1 MTSEGFYIKKLINPR
16 RPDLNFNNPNI
27 IYHKTGKALKNN
39 NEFNIPYQRI
49 NNPNSIPIS
58 QMNKIPYQNGQFMID
73 INNIKNVNQNLPNYN
88 LNTFNPNEELK
99 LNTETI
105 PYTTKALPKN
115 YIYNNYMN
123 QKNIKQII
131 YNTPIINPNLNNPQ
145 QIFIRPNIVPV
156 IQIQQIHQPYVPI
169 RRNLMINGFSTPNK
183 NIIRRDLNT
192 QRFNTIQ
199 TENRYALDSI
209 KYIKPLTER
218 KNNNNS
224 NNNNHYLL
232 LENSEFSPKITN
244 NNNNNISTP
253 IKTRAT
259 TNLYEQYQ
267 PSDDFNTIEALTKN
281 ITINPQQQNYNNNI
295 NNINNINLNLNF
307 LNNNNNNSNNP
318 NIKIKSFSHL
328 SRAGTEEN
336 NKPKINQDSYIVIP
350 KVNDIENF
358 SIFGVLDGHGPHGH
372 LVSKYV
378 SQNIIDNI
386 TTNALIN
393 SSKNV
398 EDIYLS
404 LKKNNFAIIKNAFIA
419 ADENIKN
426 CDFDIDESGT
436 TCVLLIILGPHLICA
451 NVGDSR
457 CVLNFTENTN
467 DPELSQLK
475 VLPLSKDFKLNLP
488 EEKARII
495 KAGGLVEQLKDSLGE
510 RAGPFRVF
518 KPGKDYPGLAMS
530 RSIGDSIA
538 KKLGVIAEP
547 GILEYNLNEGVKFIV
562 LGSDGIWEFLS
573 NEEVKDI
580 GKMFYLNCE
589 ARDLCEELY
598 SSSLI
603 KWKCNDDT
611 VDDIT
616 IIVIYF

>member
-16 RPDLNFNNPNI
+16 RPDLNFNPNI

-39 NEFNIPYQRI
+39 NEFNIHYQRI

-99 LNTETI
+99 LNTETLS
-105 PYTTKALPKN
+105 YTTKALPKN

-123 QKNIKQII
+123 QKNIKGII

-259 TNLYEQYQ
+259 TNLYDQYQ

-281 ITINPQQQNYNNNI
+281 ITINPQQQNYN

-510 RAGPFRVF
+510 
-518 KPGKDYPGLAMS
+518 
-530 RSIGDSIA
+530 
-538 KKLGVIAEP
+538 LGVIAEP